1 MPYVEQLTDVLEV
14 NYEDGGA
21 TTDHQKI
28 PRQLMPNSGT
38 PTIENS
44 VIKSLNLK
52 SRLKELER
60 IDRENLKMI
69 NVLIRT
75 RPGVQSARE
84 MEKEY

>member
-1 MPYVEQLTDVLEV
+1 M
-14 NYEDGGA
+14 NFEDGGA
-21 TTDHQKI
+21 VTDHQRSS
-28 PRQLMPNSGT
+28 RQLLPPSENSS
-38 PTIENS
+38 IDNS

-69 NVLIRT
+69 KVLIRT
-75 RPGVQSARE
+75 RPGVPSASD

>member
-1 MPYVEQLTDVLEV
+1 LPYVEQLTDVLEV
-14 NYEDGGA
+14 NYEDGGG
-21 TTDHQKI
+21 TTDHQTSS
-28 PRQLMPNSGT
+28 RQLIPYSGS
-38 PTIENS
+38 PSIDNS

-75 RPGVQSARE
+75 RPGVQSAR
-84 MEKEY
+84 